1 MMIIIIIPIIILI
14 ILNLII
20 IILLGKLTKSSKK
33 DSNFVNI
40 SIIIAARNEQPNIH
54 SLIASIRNLDYPSE
68 MFEVIVVDDNSTD
81 NTFNEFN
88 TYAGKFNNI
97 KIVRLNKIDKT
108 GKREALTFGVDNAKY
123 PHIVITDADCN
134 PETGWLKAYSGKFN
148 SGSDLIFGI
157 APYYQTYSIINKISC
172 FENLRSSLLS
182 ISFASAGLPYSA
194 AARNFGYTKKAF
206 EFIVGYTNT
215 TDTISGDDDLL
226 LREAVKKK
234 LKIAAV
240 VERGSFVYSRSKE
253 SFKDYFNQRARHTQ
267 TSAHYLLKHK
277 LLLGTWHLLNLCF
290 TASIFFMVFYPM
302 AGILLAAKLIVD
314 SAVVKLNEKHFG
326 YRFNYFEI
334 ILLQLVYEVL
344 LVVHFFNSRFMKVKW
359 K

>member
-1 MMIIIIIPIIILI
+1 MMFIIIPIIILI

-20 IILLGKLTKSSKK
+20 IVLLGKLAQSSKK
-33 DSNFVNI
+33 DSDFVNI
-40 SIIIAARNEQPNIH
+40 SIIIAARNELDNIH
-54 SLIASIRNLDYPSE
+54 SLMSSILNLDYPSE
-68 MFEVIVVDDNSTD
+68 LFEVIIVDDNSTD
-81 NTFNEFN
+81 NTFEELKA
-88 TYAGKFNNI
+88 YAGRFNNLQI
-97 KIVRLNKIDKT
+97 IRLNTVAKT
-108 GKREALTFGVDNAKY
+108 GKRDALTLGIQNAKY
-123 PHIVITDADCN
+123 PHILITDADCN
-134 PETGWLKAYSGKFN
+134 PEPGWLKAYSGKFH
-148 SGSDLIFGI
+148 SGSDLLFGI
-157 APYYQTYSIINKISC
+157 APYYQTKSIINKISC

-182 ISFASAGLPYSA
+182 FSFASAGLPYSA

-206 EFIVGYTNT
+206 ESIGGYTNT

-226 LREAVKKK
+226 IREAVKKK

-253 SFKDYFNQRARHTQ
+253 SLKEYLNQRARHTQ

-277 LLLGTWHLLNLCF
+277 LLLGTWHLVNLSF
-290 TASIFFMVFYPM
+290 VLSIFLMVLNPM
-302 AGILLAAKLIVD
+302 AGILFAAKLIID

-334 ILLQLVYEVL
+334 ILLQLIYEVL
-344 LVVHFFNSRFMKVKW
+344 LVMHFFNSRFMKVKW